1 MRNDGL
7 KLVTV
12 TSVLFLCLT
21 VLVVW
26 LLAGYSDWVILA
38 CSCMKPALPVGL
50 IFTNKVILVVNFNT
64 YSTEIYG
71 PQILQAE
78 MILLAPRSKG
88 SDSKAN
94 DKQSPKHYWLRQ
106 YIAESTEILRINLI
120 YLFCPLENDKS
131 PHQNP
136 VNSNIICADRL
147 LVSSENFRGLLFLF
161 QLTLYCDDVLGMHVV
176 HIFFPQTSLLLL
188 VH

>member
-1 MRNDGL
+1 MHEEWWL
-7 KLVTV
+7 KVGNCHISIVLVLNCLGGV
-12 TSVLFLCLT
+12 ASGWILRLSYFSLFLHEASPSSRAYLH
-21 VLVVW
+21 
-26 LLAGYSDWVILA
+26 
-38 CSCMKPALPVGL
+38 
-50 IFTNKVILVVNFNT
+50 KVILVVNFNT